1 MLNSLYEK
9 AIAKR
14 GFIKNI
20 ESQTDIDSQLEYKWF
35 DRKIDENS
43 SNFSIAAG
51 DGSFN
56 KKKFLTTNFCAVGAE
71 SIIYDDG
78 EIKKIDDSDIFD
90 IAHVGFLDELLSTY
104 MAIYELKCALRSLK
118 DYDVDYY
125 MFDGSILGDL
135 QNAFPR
141 GSKLPKKLKD
151 NLDDSLSQ
159 EFERRLNIR
168 QYGLVFPEI
177 RDSLKLMDL
186 PKNDDVNKI
195 EEYNLHLAS
204 IEKIILLKEILQF
217 RKRIISISKT
227 SSDNEL
233 FHWNIPDIAFL
244 DKFTKKQGMT
254 IIKYRQ
260 VHENVAFQFYSD
272 FFKRLTFTI
281 FYVRLQDNK
290 NVLKV
295 ELPYKATKDEVFEI
309 IRKINVLSVQGYPYL
324 LNKAHNDV
332 VITDRNMKEL
342 MKIAKIYE
350 TTNREVMS
358 W

>member
-14 GFIKNI
+14 GFIPDLESDTDI
-20 ESQTDIDSQLEYKWF
+20 ESQLEHKWF
-35 DRKIDENS
+35 NRSIGESASD
-43 SNFSIAAG
+43 FTIAAG

-71 SIIYDDG
+71 SIIYDG
-78 EIKKIDDSDIFD
+78 EIKKIDDSDIFN
-90 IAHVGFLDELLSTY
+90 IPHVSFLDELLGNY
-104 MAIYELKCALRSLK
+104 MAIYELKCALRTLK
-118 DYDVDYY
+118 DYNVDYY

-135 QNAFPR
+135 QNAFPK
-141 GSKLPKKLKD
+141 GAKLPSKIKN
-151 NLDDSLSQ
+151 NLDDSTLN
-159 EFERRLNIR
+159 EFERRLAIR
-168 QYGLVFPEI
+168 QYGLVFPEV
-177 RDSLKLMDL
+177 RDSLKMVEL
-186 PKNDDVNKI
+186 PKKEEKINEI

-204 IEKIILLKEILQF
+204 VEKIILLKEILQY
-217 RKRIISISKT
+217 RKKIISISKT
-227 SSDNEL
+227 SSDNDL

-244 DKFTKKQGMT
+244 DKFTKKQGMSL
-254 IIKYRQ
+254 IKYKS
-260 VHENVAFQFYSD
+260 VFEKAAFPYYND
-272 FFKRLTFTI
+272 FFKGITFTI
-281 FYVRLQDNK
+281 FYVRFQDNK

-295 ELPYKATKDEVFEI
+295 ELPYKASKEEVFEI
-309 IRKINVLSVQGYPYL
+309 IRKINQLSVQGYPYL

>member
-14 GFIKNI
+14 GLIFDIEPSADI
-20 ESQTDIDSQLEYKWF
+20 ESQLEHKWF
-35 DRKIDENS
+35 NREITESKAK
-43 SNFSIAAG
+43 FSIAAG

-56 KKKFLTTNFCAVGAE
+56 KKQFLTQNFCAVGAE
-71 SIIYDDG
+71 SIIYDG

-90 IAHVGFLDELLSTY
+90 ISHVTFLDELLSNY
-104 MAIYELKCALRSLK
+104 MAIYELKCALRTLK
-118 DYDVDYY
+118 DYNVDYY

-141 GSKLPKKLKD
+141 GAKLPSKIKD
-151 NLDDSLSQ
+151 NLDDSLLN
-159 EFERRLNIR
+159 EFLDRLKVR
-168 QYGLVFPEI
+168 PYGLLFPSI
-177 RDSLKLMDL
+177 RDDLKLMEL
-186 PKNDDVNKI
+186 PKSEDSNILN
-195 EEYNLHLAS
+195 ETNLHLAS
-204 IEKIILLKEILQF
+204 IEKIILLREILQF
-217 RKRIISISKT
+217 RKRIVSISKT
-227 SSDNEL
+227 SSDNDL
-233 FHWNIPDIAFL
+233 FRWNIPDIAFL

-254 IIKYRQ
+254 IIRYKQ
-260 VHENVAFQFYSD
+260 VYEKAPFPFFND
-272 FFKRLTFTI
+272 FFKSLTFTV
-281 FYVRLQDNK
+281 FYVRLQDHK

-295 ELPYKATKDEVFEI
+295 ELPYKATKEDVFEI

>member
-14 GFIKNI
+14 GFIQFT
-20 ESQTDIDSQLEYKWF
+20 ESETDIDSILESRWF
-35 DRKIDENS
+35 NRNIAESSDE
-43 SNFSIAAG
+43 FTLAAG

-71 SIIYDDG
+71 SIIYDG
-78 EIKKIDDSDIFD
+78 NIKKIDDSDIFD
-90 IAHVGFLDELLSTY
+90 IGHVSFLDELLGIY
-104 MAIYELKCALRSLK
+104 MAVYELKCAIRALNE
-118 DYDVDYY
+118 YDVDYY
-125 MFDGSILGDL
+125 LFDGSILGDL

-141 GSKLPKKLKD
+141 GAKLPSKLKG
-151 NLDDSLSQ
+151 NLDDTLLH
-159 EFERRLNIR
+159 EFERRLSKR
-168 QYGLVFPEI
+168 HFGLVFPDI
-177 RDSLKLMDL
+177 RDSLQLMEL
-186 PKNDDVNKI
+186 PKKAEKSNRI

-204 IEKIILLKEILQF
+204 VEKIILLRQLLNHN
-217 RKRIISISKT
+217 RKIISISKS

-244 DKFTKKQGMT
+244 DKNTKKQG
-254 IIKYRQ
+254 ISVLDHRQ
-260 VHENVAFQFYSD
+260 VFEKAAFPYYND
-272 FFKRLTFTI
+272 FFKGLTFTV

-295 ELPYKATKDEVFEI
+295 ELPYRASKEQVFDI
-309 IRKINVLSVQGYPYL
+309 IEKIKVLSVQGYPYL

-342 MKIAKIYE
+342 LKIAKIYE

>member
-1 MLNSLYEK
+1 
-9 AIAKR
+9 
-14 GFIKNI
+14 
-20 ESQTDIDSQLEYKWF
+20 
-35 DRKIDENS
+35 
-43 SNFSIAAG
+43 
-51 DGSFN
+51 
-56 KKKFLTTNFCAVGAE
+56 
-71 SIIYDDG
+71 
-78 EIKKIDDSDIFD
+78 
-90 IAHVGFLDELLSTY
+90 
-104 MAIYELKCALRSLK
+104 MAIYELKCALRTLK
-118 DYDVDYY
+118 EYNVDYY

-141 GSKLPKKLKD
+141 GAKMPAKLKQ
-151 NLDDSLSQ
+151 NIDDSLLA
-159 EFERRLNIR
+159 EFERRLSIR
-168 QYGLVFPEI
+168 KYGLVFPEI
-177 RDSLKLMDL
+177 RDSLKLMEL
-186 PKNDDVNKI
+186 PREDVNRTD
-195 EEYNLHLAS
+195 EYNLHLAS
-204 IEKIILLKEILQF
+204 IEKIILLKEILQY

-227 SSDNEL
+227 SSDNDL
-233 FHWNIPDIAFL
+233 FRWNIPDIAFL

-254 IIKYRQ
+254 VIRHRE
-260 VHENVAFQFYSD
+260 VHKTAPFPFFND
-272 FFKRLTFTI
+272 FFKSLTFTV

-309 IRKINVLSVQGYPYL
+309 IRKINALSVQGYPYL

>member
-9 AIAKR
+9 AIAMK
-14 GFIKNI
+14 GFIH
-20 ESQTDIDSQLEYKWF
+20 DIDSETDVESQLDYKWF
-35 DRKIDENS
+35 DRPIGESADE
-43 SNFSIAAG
+43 FIIAAG

-56 KKKFLTTNFCAVGAE
+56 KKKFLTVNFCAVGAE
-71 SIIYDDG
+71 SIIYDCR
-78 EIKKIDDSDIFD
+78 IKKIDDSDIFE
-90 IAHVGFLDELLSTY
+90 IPHISFLDELLSNY
-104 MAIYELKCALRSLK
+104 MAIYELKCAIRSLK
-118 DYDVDYY
+118 EYDVDYY

-135 QNAFPR
+135 LNAY
-141 GSKLPKKLKD
+141 PKGAKMPLKLKE
-151 NLDDSLSQ
+151 NIDDSLLA
-159 EFERRLNIR
+159 EFQHRLDVR
-168 QYGLVFPEI
+168 HYGLVFPSI
-177 RDSLKLMDL
+177 RDDFKLVDL
-186 PKNDDVNKI
+186 PKKENTNIVD
-195 EEYNLHLAS
+195 ETNLHLAS
-204 IEKIILLKEILQF
+204 IEKVILLNEILQF
-217 RKRIISISKT
+217 RKKIISISKT

-244 DKFTKKQGMT
+244 DKFTKKQGMS
-254 IIKYRQ
+254 IIKYRE
-260 VHENVAFQFYSD
+260 VHQSAAFPFFND
-272 FFKRLTFTI
+272 FFKKLTFTV

-295 ELPYKATKDEVFEI
+295 ELPYKATKEEVFEI

-342 MKIAKIYE
+342 LKIAKIYE

>member
-14 GFIKNI
+14 GFIINIEPQTDI
-20 ESQTDIDSQLEYKWF
+20 ESQLEHKWF
-35 DRKIDENS
+35 NREIGESKAD
-43 SNFSIAAG
+43 FSIAAG

-71 SIIYDDG
+71 SIIYDG

-90 IAHVGFLDELLSTY
+90 VPHVSFLDELLSNY
-104 MAIYELKCALRSLK
+104 MAIYELKCALRALR

-125 MFDGSILGDL
+125 MLDGSILGDL

-141 GSKLPKKLKD
+141 GAKLPSKIRE
-151 NLDDSLSQ
+151 NLDDSLIE
-159 EFERRLNIR
+159 EFLSRLKVR
-168 QYGLVFPEI
+168 PYGMLFPGI
-177 RDSLKLMDL
+177 RDDYKLMEL
-186 PKNDDVNKI
+186 PKREDSNILN
-195 EEYNLHLAS
+195 ETNLHLAS
-204 IEKIILLKEILQF
+204 IEKIILLKEILRF
-217 RKRIISISKT
+217 KKRIISISKT
-227 SSDNEL
+227 SSDNDL

-254 IIKYRQ
+254 FIKYKK
-260 VHENVAFQFYSD
+260 VYEKAAFPFDND
-272 FFKRLTFTI
+272 FFKSLTFTV
-281 FYVRLQDNK
+281 FYVRFQDNK

-295 ELPYKATKDEVFEI
+295 ELPYRASKEEVFEI